1 DLRKPRSHRRRH
13 AADGRRGAARRRSLG
28 ARIPPRDA
36 VLGPFQRRGVPGI
49 GAARRSAVEGSSR
62 RAIGDRPRWS
72 GLAAG
77 GRAMKARAAA
87 PDLLISELESARR
100 FLQRAVDPVPETL
113 WAEQPSPTYSPIGW
127 HLGHVASMQSR
138 WLLPGEPQ
146 QYGPLFDP
154 RATAKTSRLRLP
166 SPYELRV
173 WLDDVL
179 ERVCA
184 GLRAGRIPGILGL
197 P

>member
-1 DLRKPRSHRRRH
+1 
-13 AADGRRGAARRRSLG
+13 
-28 ARIPPRDA
+28 
-36 VLGPFQRRGVPGI
+36 
-49 GAARRSAVEGSSR
+49 
-62 RAIGDRPRWS
+62 
-72 GLAAG
+72 
-77 GRAMKARAAA
+77 MKARAAA

-100 FLQRAVDPVPETL
+100 FLQRAVDPVPEAL

-197 P
+197 PETFLVQNVA